1 MDPAVSETAEMTAG
15 NDPSIGYDEMLRLLA
30 DDERAAVERFMVVRA
45 KLIAYF
51 EGRRISPAEDFAD
64 EVLHRTAQKIA
75 SGEKVEDINRY
86 IYGIARFVRLES
98 HRRRETESLD
108 EITSFGD
115 QFRQRMPEALRVTP
129 IDPSDGGGS
138 RLESC
143 LSGCLGK
150 LPADNRDLLLGYY
163 AADERKGTHIQQRR
177 IMAERLGKSPGALQK
192 QICLLRQKV
201 SACAKDC
208 VRNGA

>member
-1 MDPAVSETAEMTAG
+1 MQAG
-15 NDPSIGYDEMLRLLA
+15 ERAAAGYDEMLRLLA
-30 DDERAAVERFMVVRA
+30 DDERLAAERFMLVRA
-45 KLIAYF
+45 KLVTYF

-75 SGEKVEDINRY
+75 SGEKIEDINRY

-108 EITSFGD
+108 EITSLGD
-115 QFRQRMPEALRVTP
+115 GFRRQMPETLRVAASNPEET
-129 IDPSDGGGS
+129 GGS
-138 RLESC
+138 RMENC
-143 LSGCLGK
+143 LSECLGK
-150 LPADNRDLLLGYY
+150 LPAGNRRLLLSYY
-163 AADERKGTHIQQRR
+163 AADERNGTHIEQRR
-177 IMAERLGKSPGALQK
+177 AMAEQMGKSPGALQK

-208 VRNGA
+208 VKNAG

>member
-1 MDPAVSETAEMTAG
+1 MQAA
-15 NDPSIGYDEMLRLLA
+15 NDPSAGYNEMLRLLA
-30 DDERAAVERFMVVRA
+30 DDERLAAERFMLVRA
-45 KLIAYF
+45 KLITYF

-108 EITSFGD
+108 EIINPVDG
-115 QFRQRMPEALRVTP
+115 FRGQIPEALR
-129 IDPSDGGGS
+129 IGPSNLAESAGS
-138 RLESC
+138 RMENC
-143 LSGCLGK
+143 LSECLGK
-150 LPADNRDLLLGYY
+150 LPADNKQLLLNYY
-163 AADERKGTHIQQRR
+163 AADERKGTHIEQRR
-177 IMAERLGKSPGALQK
+177 ALAEQLGKSPGALQK

-208 VRNGA
+208 VRNTT